1 MGVMRQG
8 RMGEGKER
16 GRVGLAAHVAC
27 AMEECLVRS
36 RLTCKRGIR
45 GHRGVMILG
54 GRASDEM
61 VGYRMEILTHQHQG
75 GYL

>member
-45 GHRGVMILG
+45 GHRGVMI
-54 GRASDEM
+54 
-61 VGYRMEILTHQHQG
+61 QHQG